1 MNIKKVLTA
10 EENEKLFMLGNEA
23 TVRGALEA
31 GIGVAATVGVGVL
44 VGVGV
49 GVDVGLAQTP
59 PLVQDR
65 LLQHRIPHD
74 APTEDTHPGT
84 FVGVGV
90 GGATVGVAVG
100 IGVGQTAAGPQE
112 RGLDILPSQ

>member
-1 MNIKKVLTA
+1 M
-10 EENEKLFMLGNEA
+10 
-23 TVRGALEA
+23 
-31 GIGVAATVGVGVL
+31 
-44 VGVGV
+44 GVGV

-100 IGVGQTAAGPQE
+100 TGGGHVAAGPQE
-112 RGLDILPSQ
+112 RGLDIFPSQ